1 MRIPKKVRELPW
13 PEPYT
18 GAENI
23 HFRVT
28 VRQPVADGERL
39 LVVTFTMNEARRN
52 AMRWAS
58 VHRKDLRLVCSK
70 KQPSAAVLVRGD
82 RAFRRVSLS
91 KALYAGIGHAAG
103 LLLSGDQRGGRGG
116 AGPLAGR
123 KRRDGK
129 PPDAGAGALCGGGR

>member
-82 RAFRRVSLS
+82 RAFQRVSLS
-91 KALYAGIGHAAG
+91 KALYAAAG
-103 LLLSGDQRGGRGG
+103 TRPNYCYPEISEADEAALARWLG
-116 AGPLAGR
+116 AKEETGNHRMPELAR
-123 KRRDGK
+123 
-129 PPDAGAGALCGGGR
+129 

>member
-39 LVVTFTMNEARRN
+39 LGGDVHHERGAAN

-58 VHRKDLRLVCSK
+58 VHRKDLR
-70 KQPSAAVLVRGD
+70 AGVL
-82 RAFRRVSLS
+82 
-91 KALYAGIGHAAG
+91 
-103 LLLSGDQRGGRGG
+103 
-116 AGPLAGR
+116 
-123 KRRDGK
+123 
-129 PPDAGAGALCGGGR
+129 